1 MRAILVL
8 GPLGL
13 LLAACAAPVPSDQG
27 VGFGDYNAYQAQRD
41 AQLTGAP
48 MGGFSASAMPTTP
61 RTKSSPPVAAHR
73 SPRVR
78 TRRLD
83 VTAR

>member
-13 LLAACAAPVPSDQG
+13 LLAACAAPVPYDQG
-27 VGFGDYNAYQAQRD
+27 VGFGDYNAYQAGRE

-48 MGGFSASAMPTTP
+48 GVLMTTRGPGG
-61 RTKSSPPVAAHR
+61 KSR
-73 SPRVR
+73 
-78 TRRLD
+78 
-83 VTAR
+83 